1 MNRIDLNAPLWQLT
15 TGEFMDVVR
24 EAVKGVM
31 PEPTEQ
37 KNEGKRL
44 VYGLDGI
51 AEIFNCSRTTAQ
63 RIKNSGVLDK
73 AITQVGRKITINV
86 DKALEIKNRR

>member
-1 MNRIDLNAPLWQLT
+1 
-15 TGEFMDVVR
+15 MDVVR
-24 EAVKGVM
+24 ELIKEKVPDK
-31 PEPTEQ
+31 EEQ
-37 KNEGKRL
+37 KKEKLL

>member
-1 MNRIDLNAPLWQLT
+1 MRPDTRIIDLTVHEL
-15 TGEFMDVVR
+15 R
-24 EAVKGVM
+24 ELIRSEI
-31 PEPTEQ
+31 PQQSEQ
-37 KNEGKRL
+37 PKSEKKL
-44 VYGLDGI
+44 LYGLDGI